1 MKKRF
6 FMFFTL
12 MVLIT
17 PIAVF
22 ADEGV
27 CPLGEDVTKDLYG
40 LLMILKIVAPLLCI
54 GLSVFDAIKAVAKGD
69 PSTDL
74 KAVAKKF
81 LKRMMYALILF
92 FIPVLV
98 DLFFQ
103 MADVWGANGT
113 CDLMNPENNGAEVNN
128 NLGETRKTTEN
139 CAGITDK
146 EHCDRDQKC
155 YWDNNSNTC
164 HVMNRRS

>member
-1 MKKRF
+1 MKKRLF
-6 FMFFTL
+6 VFFTL
-12 MVLIT
+12 MILIT
-17 PIAVF
+17 PVVVF

-27 CPLGEDVTKDLYG
+27 CPLGPDVTKDLYG
-40 LLMILKIVAPLLCI
+40 VLMILKIVAPLLCI

-98 DLFFQ
+98 DLVFQ
-103 MADVWGANGT
+103 MTDVWGANGT
-113 CDLMNPENNGAEVNN
+113 CDLMNPESNNQ
-128 NLGETRKTTEN
+128 TTKKTKTTTEN

-146 EHCDRDQKC
+146 ETCNRDQKC
-155 YWDNNSNTC
+155 SWDNNSNTC
-164 HVMNRRS
+164 HVMNWR